1 MHFVHVNIWLML
13 EVVSKW
19 AFMGRRKEGRFNY
32 DTSTYGQNWEVCRDL
47 TSTVSALDFSADALS
62 LIFISSVLPN
72 LRQNSRA
79 WPYELS

>member
-32 DTSTYGQNWEVCRDL
+32 DTSTYGQNWEVC
-47 TSTVSALDFSADALS
+47 VV
-62 LIFISSVLPN
+62 I
-72 LRQNSRA
+72 
-79 WPYELS
+79 